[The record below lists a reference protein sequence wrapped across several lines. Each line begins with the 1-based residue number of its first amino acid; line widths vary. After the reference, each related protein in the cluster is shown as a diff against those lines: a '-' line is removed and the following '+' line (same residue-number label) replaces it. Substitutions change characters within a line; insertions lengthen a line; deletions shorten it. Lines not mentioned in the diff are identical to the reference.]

1 MGRVM
6 KEMKPIKEQKAFHN
20 YHTKEYP
27 LSTEEEAISR
37 RESLKSGNF
46 RARVVVK
53 TPQPVPPST
62 WTMRADRREQLRR
75 RRGHTYTA
83 LVPRTLAQTG
93 MPASSGRMR
102 AVRAMRLTQQQH
114 NAGSPVPVRSGRRG
128 RRGGFFARV
137 LALLVVLVIGVVG
150 VNFALTNPAFRVQ
163 EVSVVGTQ
171 NQALVNSIEHMG
183 IQGQNIF
190 LLDTAAL
197 AARIEMVPRVASTS
211 LEKLWPDQLMVTV
224 AERVGVLLWQ
234 TKQGTYGVDK
244 QGVVIAA
251 ASETAGAD
259 QLMTVADMR
268 GRQVGVSGQ
277 PIEPGVRLNQADV
290 AFALQVFAQLPQVTG
305 INDFTLH
312 YDAAD
317 VAATGGSGSYVVEGP
332 GGWVA
337 YLGGANDA
345 NPLNNRLVELQ
356 QILALAQKQQLHLAT
371 IDLRFGLRPVY
382 TLKS

>member
-1 MGRVM
+1 MGRVI

-20 YHTKEYP
+20 YYTREHP
-27 LSTEEEAISR
+27 LSTEEEIINR
-37 RESLKSGNF
+37 REPLKSGNF

-62 WTMRADRREQLRR
+62 WTMRADRQEQVRR

-102 AVRAMRLTQQQH
+102 AMRLAQQQH
-114 NAGSPVPVRSGRRG
+114 NGGSPIPVRSGRRG
-128 RRGGFFARV
+128 RRAGFFARV
-137 LALLVVLVIGVVG
+137 LALLVVLAIGVVG
-150 VNFALTNPAFRVQ
+150 VNFALSNPAFRVQ
-163 EVSVVGTQ
+163 EVSVVGTK
-171 NQALVNSIEHMG
+171 NQTLISSIEHMG

-190 LLDTAAL
+190 LVDTAAL
-197 AARIEMVPRVASTS
+197 AARIEMLPLVASAS
-211 LEKLWPDQLMVTV
+211 LEKQWPDQLTVTV

-234 TKQGTYGVDK
+234 TKQGTYGVDR
-244 QGVVIAA
+244 QGMAIAA

-259 QLMTVADMR
+259 QLMTVVDMR
-268 GRQVGVSGQ
+268 DRQVGVSGQ
-277 PIEPGVRLNQADV
+277 PIGPGVRLNQADV
-290 AFALQVFAQLPQVTG
+290 AFALQVFAQLPRVTG
-305 INDFTLH
+305 INDFILR

-317 VAATGGSGSYVVEGP
+317 VAATEGSGSYVVEGP

-337 YLGGANDA
+337 YLGDANDT
-345 NPLNNRLVELQ
+345 NPLDNRLVELQ
-356 QILALAQKQQLHLAT
+356 HILALAQKQQLQLAA

>member
-1 MGRVM
+1 
-6 KEMKPIKEQKAFHN
+6 
-20 YHTKEYP
+20 
-27 LSTEEEAISR
+27 
-37 RESLKSGNF
+37 
-46 RARVVVK
+46 
-53 TPQPVPPST
+53 
-62 WTMRADRREQLRR
+62 
-75 RRGHTYTA
+75 
-83 LVPRTLAQTG
+83 
-93 MPASSGRMR
+93 
-102 AVRAMRLTQQQH
+102 MRLAQQQH

-150 VNFALTNPAFRVQ
+150 VNFALTNLAFRVQ

-190 LLDTAAL
+190 LLDTTAL
-197 AARIEMVPRVASTS
+197 AARIEMVPRVASAS
-211 LEKLWPDQLMVTV
+211 LEKQWPDQLMVTV

-234 TKQGTYGVDK
+234 TKQGTYGVDR

-345 NPLNNRLVELQ
+345 NPLDNRLVELQ
-356 QILALAQKQQLHLAT
+356 RILALAQKQQLHLAT

>member
-1 MGRVM
+1 MGRVI

-20 YHTKEYP
+20 YYTREHP
-27 LSTEEEAISR
+27 LSTEEETINR
-37 RESLKSGNF
+37 REPLKSGNF

-62 WTMRADRREQLRR
+62 WTMRADRQEQVRR

-83 LVPRTLAQTG
+83 LVPRTLAQME

-102 AVRAMRLTQQQH
+102 AMRLAQQQH
-114 NAGSPVPVRSGRRG
+114 NGGSPIPVRSGRRG
-128 RRGGFFARV
+128 RRAGFFARV

-150 VNFALTNPAFRVQ
+150 VNFALSNPAFRVQ

-171 NQALVNSIEHMG
+171 NQTLVSSIEHMG

-190 LLDTAAL
+190 LVDTAAL
-197 AARIEMVPRVASTS
+197 AARIEMLPLVASAS
-211 LEKLWPDQLMVTV
+211 LEKQWPDQLTVTV
-224 AERVGVLLWQ
+224 VERVGVLLWQ
-234 TKQGTYGVDK
+234 TKQGTYGVDR

-259 QLMTVADMR
+259 QLMTVVDMR

-277 PIEPGVRLNQADV
+277 PIGPGVRVNQADV

-305 INDFTLH
+305 INDFILR

-317 VAATGGSGSYVVEGP
+317 VAATEGSGSYVVEGP

-337 YLGGANDA
+337 YLGDANDT
-345 NPLNNRLVELQ
+345 NPLDNRLVELRH
-356 QILALAQKQQLHLAT
+356 ILALAQKQRLQLAT

>member
-75 RRGHTYTA
+75 RRGYTYTM

-102 AVRAMRLTQQQH
+102 AVQAMRLAQQQH
-114 NAGSPVPVRSGRRG
+114 NADSPVPVRSGRRG

-190 LLDTAAL
+190 LLDTTAL
-197 AARIEMVPRVASTS
+197 AARIEMVPRVASSS
-211 LEKLWPDQLMVTV
+211 LEKQWPDQLMVTV

-234 TKQGTYGVDK
+234 TKQGTYGVDR

-317 VAATGGSGSYVVEGP
+317 VAATGGSGSYLVEGP

-345 NPLNNRLVELQ
+345 NPLDNRLVELQ
-356 QILALAQKQQLHLAT
+356 RILALAQKHQLHLAT